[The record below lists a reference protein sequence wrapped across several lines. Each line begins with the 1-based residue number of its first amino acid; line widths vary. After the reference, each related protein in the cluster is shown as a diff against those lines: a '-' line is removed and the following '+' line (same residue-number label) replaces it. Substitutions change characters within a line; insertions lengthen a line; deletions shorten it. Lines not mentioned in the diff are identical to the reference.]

1 MELTRPRKEEKL
13 YCKCLINA
21 ERHYIIMILDILYGF
36 ISKPPISHSPK
47 KKKAFPVKYKTQKA
61 YEIR

>member
-47 KKKAFPVKYKTQKA
+47 KKKGISCEV
-61 YEIR
+61 